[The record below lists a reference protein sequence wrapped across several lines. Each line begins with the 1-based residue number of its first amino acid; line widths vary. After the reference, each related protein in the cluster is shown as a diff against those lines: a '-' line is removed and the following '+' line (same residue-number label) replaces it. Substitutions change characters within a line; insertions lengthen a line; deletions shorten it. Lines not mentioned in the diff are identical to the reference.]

1 MKLQRFIS
9 RVLVRLIL
17 RLIPSLVSYIQLN
30 KIYTSLN
37 FLVSI
42 AYTTNNTNKS
52 YLLNNI
58 CFTVTGSKGGDSN
71 EDVSP

>member
-1 MKLQRFIS
+1 MRLQRFIS
-9 RVLVRLIL
+9 RVLVRHIL

-30 KIYTSLN
+30 EIYTSLN

-58 CFTVTGSKGGDSN
+58 SFTVTGSKG
-71 EDVSP
+71 VILRKM